1 VHLQQYSGKVS
12 VGHIY
17 LIFLVTTFHPLKKLI
32 DCQLVYCPNL
42 WGAIVDHRKR
52 LMIDVRMGASGLK
65 LVGESVD
72 ILDSEGT
79 GGNQGDDGR
88 HVPAGAPSN
97 ILLDQR

>member
-1 VHLQQYSGKVS
+1 VS

-17 LIFLVTTFHPLKKLI
+17 LIFLVALVHPLKKLI
-32 DCQLVYCPNL
+32 DCDLVDCPDL
-42 WGAIVDHRKR
+42 WDAIVDHRKR
-52 LMIDVRMGASGLK
+52 LMIDVRMGASDLK
-65 LVGESVD
+65 LVGVSVD

-79 GGNQGDDGR
+79 GGNQGDDGC